1 MVTKTYYLVVTS
13 LPVDIRTFLYVA
25 IGGMAGA
32 TSRWGLLEILPDNNS
47 WPWQIFI
54 VNMIGS
60 CILGAIVSK
69 PFQRLSPRSISA
81 LAAGLC
87 GSFTTFSMFSLDLAE
102 LLRSNQIPNALTY
115 LGSSIIGGLILFLLS
130 KSFFNRIVVSK

>member
-1 MVTKTYYLVVTS
+1 M
-13 LPVDIRTFLYVA
+13 DIRTLLFVA
-25 IGGMAGA
+25 FGGMVGA
-32 TSRWGLLEILPDNNS
+32 VSRWGLLKILPDNSS

-60 CILGAIVSK
+60 CVLGVVVSK

-81 LAAGLC
+81 LATGLC
-87 GSFTTFSMFSLDLAE
+87 GSFTTFSVFSLDLAE
-102 LLRSNQIPNALTY
+102 LLRNNQISVALTY

-130 KSFFNRIVVSK
+130 KSSFDRIGLSK

>member
-1 MVTKTYYLVVTS
+1 
-13 LPVDIRTFLYVA
+13 VDIRTLLFVA
-25 IGGMAGA
+25 FGGMVGA
-32 TSRWGLLEILPDNNS
+32 VSRWGLLEILPNNSS

-60 CILGAIVSK
+60 FVLGVMVSK

-81 LAAGLC
+81 LATGLC

-102 LLRSNQIPNALTY
+102 MLRSNQIYISFTY
-115 LGSSIIGGLILFLLS
+115 LGSSIIGGLILFSLS
-130 KSFFNRIVVSK
+130 HSFSNRVGISK

>member
-1 MVTKTYYLVVTS
+1 
-13 LPVDIRTFLYVA
+13 VDIRTILFVA
-25 IGGMAGA
+25 FGGMAGA
-32 TSRWGLLEILPDNNS
+32 AARWGLLEILPDNDS

-60 CILGAIVSK
+60 CVLGVIVSR

-81 LAAGLC
+81 LATGLC

-102 LLRSNQIPNALTY
+102 LLRSQQIAVALTY
-115 LGSSIIGGLILFLLS
+115 LGLSVIGGLILFLLS
-130 KSFFNRIVVSK
+130 KSFFDRVGVSK

>member
-1 MVTKTYYLVVTS
+1 
-13 LPVDIRTFLYVA
+13 
-25 IGGMAGA
+25 MAGA
-32 TSRWGLLEILPDNNS
+32 AARWGLLEILPDNDS

-60 CILGAIVSK
+60 CVLGVIVSR

-81 LAAGLC
+81 LATGLC

-102 LLRSNQIPNALTY
+102 LLRSQQIAVALTY
-115 LGSSIIGGLILFLLS
+115 LGLSVIGGLILFLLS
-130 KSFFNRIVVSK
+130 KSFFDRVGVSK

>member
-1 MVTKTYYLVVTS
+1 M
-13 LPVDIRTFLYVA
+13 DIRTFLFVA
-25 IGGMAGA
+25 IGGMTGA
-32 TSRWGLLEILPDNNS
+32 VSRWGLLEILPDNNS

-60 CILGAIVSK
+60 CILGVIVSK

-81 LAAGLC
+81 LATGLC

-102 LLRSNQIPNALTY
+102 LIRSNQISIALTY
-115 LGSSIIGGLILFLLS
+115 LGLSVIGGLILFLLS
-130 KSFFNRIVVSK
+130 KSFFNQVGISK

>member
-1 MVTKTYYLVVTS
+1 MGV
-13 LPVDIRTFLYVA
+13 RTLLFVA

-32 TSRWGLLEILPDNNS
+32 ASRWGLLEILPNNSS

-60 CILGAIVSK
+60 FVLGVMVSK
-69 PFQRLSPRSISA
+69 PFQRLSLRSISA
-81 LAAGLC
+81 LATGLC

-102 LLRSNQIPNALTY
+102 LLRSNQISIAFTY
-115 LGSSIIGGLILFLLS
+115 LGSSIIGGLFLFSLS
-130 KSFFNRIVVSK
+130 HSFSNRVGVSE

>member
-1 MVTKTYYLVVTS
+1 M
-13 LPVDIRTFLYVA
+13 DIRTLLFVA
-25 IGGMAGA
+25 FGGMVGA
-32 TSRWGLLEILPDNNS
+32 VSRWGLLEILPNNSS

-60 CILGAIVSK
+60 FVLGVMVSK

-81 LAAGLC
+81 LATGLC

-102 LLRSNQIPNALTY
+102 MLRSNQIYISFTY
-115 LGSSIIGGLILFLLS
+115 LGSSIIGGLILFSLS
-130 KSFFNRIVVSK
+130 HSFSNRVGGSE

>member
-1 MVTKTYYLVVTS
+1 M
-13 LPVDIRTFLYVA
+13 DIRTLLFVA
-25 IGGMAGA
+25 IGGMIGA
-32 TSRWGLLEILPDNNS
+32 ASRWGLLEILPEDNS

-60 CILGAIVSK
+60 CVLGVVVSK

-81 LAAGLC
+81 LATGLC

-102 LLRSNQIPNALTY
+102 MLRSNQIYISFTY
-115 LGSSIIGGLILFLLS
+115 LGSSIIGGLILFSLS
-130 KSFFNRIVVSK
+130 HSFSNRVGISK

>member
-1 MVTKTYYLVVTS
+1 
-13 LPVDIRTFLYVA
+13 VDIRTILFVA
-25 IGGMAGA
+25 FGGMAGA
-32 TSRWGLLEILPDNNS
+32 AARWGLLEILPDNDS

-60 CILGAIVSK
+60 CVLGVIVSR

-81 LAAGLC
+81 LATGLC

-102 LLRSNQIPNALTY
+102 LLRSQQISVALTY
-115 LGSSIIGGLILFLLS
+115 LGFSVIGGLILFLLS
-130 KSFFNRIVVSK
+130 KSFFDRVGVSK

>member
-1 MVTKTYYLVVTS
+1 M
-13 LPVDIRTFLYVA
+13 DIRTLLFVA
-25 IGGMAGA
+25 FGGMVGA
-32 TSRWGLLEILPDNNS
+32 VSRWGLLEILPNNSS

-60 CILGAIVSK
+60 FVLGVMVSK

-81 LAAGLC
+81 LATGLC

-102 LLRSNQIPNALTY
+102 LLRNNQIAIALTY
-115 LGSSIIGGLILFLLS
+115 LGSSIIGGLILFSISKSSFDRIGLS
-130 KSFFNRIVVSK
+130 K

>member
-1 MVTKTYYLVVTS
+1 
-13 LPVDIRTFLYVA
+13 VDVRTLLFVA

-32 TSRWGLLEILPDNNS
+32 ASRWGLLEILPNNSS

-60 CILGAIVSK
+60 FVLGVMVSK
-69 PFQRLSPRSISA
+69 PFQRLSLRSISA
-81 LAAGLC
+81 LATGLC

-102 LLRSNQIPNALTY
+102 LLRSNQISIAVTY
-115 LGSSIIGGLILFLLS
+115 LGSSIIGGLILFSLS
-130 KSFFNRIVVSK
+130 HSFSNRVGVSE